1 MAGVTISDAGITVNI
16 TRETTAVGQKSFGSV
31 MFLNPVA
38 VVNTRIKLYTSTAGL
53 AVDYATTD
61 EPYIAGLAYFSQS
74 PTPREFYVGEALST
88 EAVADELV
96 LIATDTPDFYC
107 VVPEKTYRAVP
118 ADILSIASWVE
129 ASERIMF
136 NTDNTVAYDNALAL
150 QTQGF
155 SRTLTM
161 ISSSANEYPDAS
173 AFGVFATTSYRGTD
187 TLKTLKFKNLPTISV
202 ENIDA
207 GALLDIK
214 TANANVLYS
223 TAGVR
228 MVDSGTMADGSWAD
242 EVIGADALAEQIRVN
257 VFGMFA
263 RASTKIPYTERGVA
277 LIEAEV
283 EQALDQYK
291 TNGFI
296 ADAIDDEGNIL
307 PAFTISHTPVRDVA
321 TNDKANRISP
331 DIEFTARLA
340 GAIHTVLINGR
351 LVL

>member
-1 MAGVTISDAGITVNI
+1 MVTISDAGINVQI
-16 TRETTAVGQKSFGSV
+16 SRETTAVGQKSFGSLL
-31 MFLNPVA
+31 FLDPVA
-38 VVNTRIKLYTSTAGL
+38 SVTERAKLYTSLAGL
-53 AVDYATTD
+53 SADYQSTD
-61 EPYIAGLAYFSQS
+61 EAYIAGATYFAQS
-74 PTPREFYVGEALST
+74 PTPREFIVGQALTTNPVGDELDLIASALS
-88 EAVADELV
+88 
-96 LIATDTPDFYC
+96 DFYC
-107 VVPEKTYRAVP
+107 VVPERTFRAT
-118 ADILSIASWVE
+118 ASDIIAIATWVE
-129 ASERIMF
+129 ANERVMF
-136 NTDNTVAYDNALAL
+136 NTDNNVAYDTAIAL

-155 SRTLTM
+155 SRTLSM
-161 ISSSANEYPDAS
+161 VSSVATEYPDAS

-187 TLKTLKFKNLPTISV
+187 TLKTLKFKNLPTITT

-214 TANANVLYS
+214 NANANVLYT

-228 MVDSGTMADGSWAD
+228 MVDSGAMADGSWAD

-257 VFGMFA
+257 VFGLFA
-263 RASTKIPYTERGVA
+263 RTSTKIPYTERGVA

-283 EQALDQYK
+283 EQALDQFK

-296 ADAIDDEGNIL
+296 AEAIDDEGNIL

-321 TNDKANRISP
+321 TNDKANRIAP